1 MSFQFQLLHFHL
13 YILFHSI
20 LKLLYYNNNKPALP
34 MLSSFSVISLNI
46 LSKVNLYVVLIIEV
60 SEVFVSEILFS
71 ETPPLT
77 PGCHLA
83 WLAYLH
89 VLWFLKI
96 FLEVANFTL
105 IFTWGTIWVWNW
117 NHMSLEIIFFCCSQK
132 LLNMIMSLHFKFS
145 IWSLDM

>member
-1 MSFQFQLLHFHL
+1 
-13 YILFHSI
+13 
-20 LKLLYYNNNKPALP
+20 

-89 VLWFLKI
+89 VL
-96 FLEVANFTL
+96 
-105 IFTWGTIWVWNW
+105 
-117 NHMSLEIIFFCCSQK
+117 
-132 LLNMIMSLHFKFS
+132 
-145 IWSLDM
+145 